1 MGARW
6 AELVAAPGRQIP
18 AGLSFDTPWWRRVA
32 VRCLPE
38 FALLLVLVK
47 KCVQV
52 SVAKRSEFPRRF

>member
-1 MGARW
+1 MQTARYMGARW

-18 AGLSFDTPWWRRVA
+18 AGLSFDTPWWWWKVA

-47 KCVQV
+47 ERAGV
-52 SVAKRSEFPRRF
+52 SGEGV